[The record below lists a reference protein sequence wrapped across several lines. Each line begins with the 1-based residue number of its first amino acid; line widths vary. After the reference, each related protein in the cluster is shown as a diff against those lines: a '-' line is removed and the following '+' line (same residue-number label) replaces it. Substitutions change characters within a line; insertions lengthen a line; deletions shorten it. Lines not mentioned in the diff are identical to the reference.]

1 MKPAIVIVVIL
12 ILVIAAPIA
21 AAAAEKQSGP
31 KYDLANEVKLSGSVE
46 EVKVM
51 GDHEPKETHIVI
63 KSDKGLVELCLCPAK
78 FLTEMDIKFAKG
90 DKLQVTGSKATEA
103 VDGTEVIL
111 VREIVRGDDTLVF
124 RDKNGG
130 PVWTW
135 LVK

>member
-1 MKPAIVIVVIL
+1 MKPAIVLIVLLV
-12 ILVIAAPIA
+12 LVIAAPLA

-31 KYDLANEVKLSGSVE
+31 KYDLANEMKLSGTVE
-46 EVKVM
+46 DIKTM
-51 GDHEPKETHIVI
+51 GDHEPKETHLVF

-78 FLTEMDIKFAKG
+78 FLSEMDIKFAKG
-90 DKLQVTGSKATEA
+90 DKLQVTGSKATDA
-103 VDGTEVIL
+103 IDGSEVIL
-111 VREIVRGDDTLVF
+111 VREIVKGEDTLVL

>member
-1 MKPAIVIVVIL
+1 MKKAIALFAVMF
-12 ILVIAAPIA
+12 LVLAVPLALA
-21 AAAAEKQSGP
+21 QKQTGP
-31 KYDLANEVKLSGSVE
+31 KYDLANEIKLSGTVE
-46 EVKVM
+46 DIKTM
-51 GDHEPKETHIVI
+51 GEHEKETHLVF

-90 DKLQVTGSKATEA
+90 DKLQVTGSKANDA
-103 VDGTEVIL
+103 IDGTEVIL
-111 VREIVRGDDTLVF
+111 VREIVKGEDTLVL